1 MIKVNLG
8 GCASFVKDED
18 YKEYVGKALEAFDV
32 LANESG
38 AGNDFLGWKRL
49 PSETPEALIA
59 ECEAVRDNWKAKGVN
74 LVVVIG
80 IGGSYL
86 GARCAIEALSHNFA
100 KQLSGAKEAPE
111 VVFAGNNLSEEY
123 LAELMDLV
131 AERNV
136 ATVVI
141 SKSGTTTEPAVAFRI
156 VKEHIEKNYTDAS
169 ERIVAITDAHKGAL
183 KTLSTQEAPEVVFA
197 GNNLSEEYLAELM
210 DLVAERNVATVV
222 ISKSGTT
229 TEPAVAFRIVKEHI
243 EKNYTDASERI
254 VAITDAHKGALKT
267 LSTQEGYK
275 TFVVPDNVGGRF
287 SVLTPVGLLPI
298 VLAGFDVREMLA
310 GAAEMEKALAVKGE
324 ENPAVQ
330 YAAMRN
336 LLYSK
341 LGKKVEILV
350 AYNPKFQYLGEWWK
364 QLYGESEGKDLKGI
378 FPASVNFTTDLHS
391 MGQFIQ
397 DGDRVVFETVVNIE
411 KSNREVI
418 IGSDEQNLDQLNYL
432 AGQHVEHCNAM
443 AQLGTKLAHIDGG
456 VPQLEVSIEK
466 INAFNLGGLFYF
478 FEYACGV
485 SAYVLGV
492 NPFNQPGVEAYK
504 KNMFAL
510 LGKPGY
516 EEQGKALQ
524 ARL

>member
-1 MIKVNLG
+1 MVKVNLG
-8 GCASFVKDED
+8 GCSSFVNDAD
-18 YKEYVGKALEAFDV
+18 YKEYLAKALDAFDV
-32 LANESG
+32 LESETG
-38 AGNDFLGWKRL
+38 AGNDFLGWKHL
-49 PSETPEALIA
+49 PSETPESLIV
-59 ECEAVRDNWKAKGVN
+59 ECEAVRDAWKAKGVD

-100 KQLSGAKEAPE
+100 RQLAGKKEAPE

-131 AERNV
+131 EQRNV

-156 VKEHIEKNYTDAS
+156 VKEYIEKKYQDAS
-169 ERIVAITDAHKGAL
+169 ERIVAITDAC
-183 KTLSTQEAPEVVFA
+183 
-197 GNNLSEEYLAELM
+197 
-210 DLVAERNVATVV
+210 
-222 ISKSGTT
+222 
-229 TEPAVAFRIVKEHI
+229 
-243 EKNYTDASERI
+243 
-254 VAITDAHKGALKT
+254 KGALKT

-275 TFVVPDNVGGRF
+275 TFVVPDNVGGRY

-310 GAAEMEKALAVKGE
+310 GAAEMEKALAVKSGK
-324 ENPAVQ
+324 NAAVE

-341 LGKKVEILV
+341 LGKKIEVLV
-350 AYNPKFQYLGEWWK
+350 SYNPKFQYLGEWWK

-397 DGDRVVFETVVNIE
+397 DGDRVMFETVVNVE
-411 KSNREVI
+411 KSRREVV
-418 IGSDEQNLDQLNYL
+418 IGSDPQNLDQLNYL
-432 AGQHVEHCNAM
+432 AGKNVEHCNAM

-456 VPQLEVSIEK
+456 VPQIEVSIER
-466 INAFNLGGLFYF
+466 IDAFNLGGLFYF
-478 FEYACGV
+478 FEFACGI
-485 SAYVLGV
+485 SAYVLGI

-510 LGKPGY
+510 LEKPGY
-516 EEQGKALQ
+516 EEQTKALK